1 MEAQK
6 ALEPVRR
13 GDKGVRD
20 LADFVP
26 LDHAALSVLGTGR
39 KKNELEMI
47 LYIRH
52 HKLPHSAVLHE
63 LVVLVWFYRLSHERV
78 IFSPSPYGA
87 SRRRDIPN
95 LVVGP
100 TDLFLHHPACVYL
113 CWESGAD
120 ADRS

>member
-87 SRRRDIPN
+87 
-95 LVVGP
+95 
-100 TDLFLHHPACVYL
+100 
-113 CWESGAD
+113 
-120 ADRS
+120 